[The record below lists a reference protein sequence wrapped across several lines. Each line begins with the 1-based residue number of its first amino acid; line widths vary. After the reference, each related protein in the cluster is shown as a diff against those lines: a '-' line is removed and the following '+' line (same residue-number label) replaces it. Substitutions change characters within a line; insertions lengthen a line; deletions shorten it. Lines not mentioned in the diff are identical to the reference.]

1 MTKRYL
7 NTREN
12 NEGMEE
18 KYKEVHIWEF
28 PPTEIFIRLNDEFRK
43 RIFSIIK
50 DNFVIKDFV
59 FLINQR
65 AEKYGIERNYNTSNF
80 RSWRVGLKK
89 TKEKTIEVNIP
100 LWVLIEIS
108 KLLSDSSS
116 PDNKLMKKAEKE
128 IEYYAASGNSLR
140 VNDPN
145 LPVLFTPE
153 MVSVLFHFC
162 GDGHIGTGTDQSH
175 YRQTNTVNLKNFEK
189 KLRKC
194 FGDFEVRIYE
204 NSKLLIPRPIT
215 QFYIHHFYEGELSS
229 SIGIPEHIKTLPK
242 KFLVAGLAA
251 FIVDDGHMSDALEI
265 YSKNCELAKDIFQI
279 ARKLGYKTSIN
290 KKYRYGKFDTYRL
303 IISLESLPQFYKDIK
318 SLSKEFPTCD
328 LASKMAY
335 LEQFIRR
342 KNRKWD
348 RRPPGKTKELII
360 KFLEKDLNTANELAT
375 KLNIRPASLREHLLH
390 LEEENLIKRV
400 GKDGRKVIW
409 EKA

>member
-1 MTKRYL
+1 
-7 NTREN
+7 
-12 NEGMEE
+12 MEE
-18 KYKEVHIWEF
+18 VYEEVHIWEF
-28 PPTEIFIRLNDEFRK
+28 PSTEIFIRLNDGFRK
-43 RIFSIIK
+43 RIFSVIK

-59 FLINQR
+59 SIINQR
-65 AEKYGIERNYNTSNF
+65 AKKYDIERSYNTSNF

-89 TKEKTIEVNIP
+89 RKEKTIEVNIP

-108 KLLSDSSS
+108 KLLSDSSN
-116 PDNKLMKKAEKE
+116 PGNKLMRKAEKE
-128 IEYYAASGNSLR
+128 IKYYASSGNSLQ

-153 MVSVLFHFC
+153 MVSILFHFC

-175 YRQTNTVNLKNFEK
+175 YRQTNTVNLENFEK
-189 KLRKC
+189 KLRNS

-204 NSKLLIPRPIT
+204 SSKLLIPRPIT
-215 QFYIHHFYEGELSS
+215 QFYIHHFYKDEFSS
-229 SIGIPEHIKTLPK
+229 SVGIPEHIKTLPK

-251 FIVDDGHMSDALEI
+251 FIVDDGHMGDALEI

-303 IISLESLPQFYKDIK
+303 IISLKSLSQFYKDIK
-318 SLSKEFPTCD
+318 SLSNEFPTCD

-335 LEQFIRR
+335 LEQFVHR
-342 KNRKWD
+342 KNRKWK

-360 KFLEKDLNTANELAT
+360 KFLEKDVNTAKELAT
-375 KLNIRPASLREHLLH
+375 KLNIRTASLREHLLQ
-390 LEEENLIKRV
+390 LEEKNLIKRA
-400 GKDGRKVIW
+400 GKDGQKIVW
-409 EKA
+409 EKT